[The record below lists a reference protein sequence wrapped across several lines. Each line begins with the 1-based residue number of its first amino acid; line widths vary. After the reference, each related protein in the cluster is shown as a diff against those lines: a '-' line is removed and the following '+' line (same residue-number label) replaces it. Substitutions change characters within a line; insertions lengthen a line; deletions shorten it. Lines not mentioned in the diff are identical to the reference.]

1 MIDRV
6 LEPEVMGSPE
16 EARAYDT
23 MDHAAVNTQFV
34 RDLVETGYPIGGSVL
49 DVGTGTARIPIML
62 CREIADVAVV
72 GIDLSEQMLLLA
84 NVNIKEAGFSS
95 RIQAANQDAKQLP
108 FDDQQFDLVISN
120 SIAHHIPRPAQVL
133 AEAVRVTRDGGFLFW
148 RDLVRPESDERLCS
162 LVQLYAGDENDQQQR
177 LFSESLRAALNLEE
191 IRAMVE
197 KLGFDSA
204 TVCLTSD
211 RHWTWSARKASGT
224 PGDRIDQG

>member
-6 LEPEVMGSPE
+6 LEPEVMDSPE

-62 CREIADVAVV
+62 CREIADVEVV

-95 RIQAANQDAKQLP
+95 RIA
-108 FDDQQFDLVISN
+108 V
-120 SIAHHIPRPAQVL
+120 SIEHGA
-133 AEAVRVTRDGGFLFW
+133 LF
-148 RDLVRPESDERLCS
+148 
-162 LVQLYAGDENDQQQR
+162 A
-177 LFSESLRAALNLEE
+177 
-191 IRAMVE
+191 
-197 KLGFDSA
+197 
-204 TVCLTSD
+204 
-211 RHWTWSARKASGT
+211 
-224 PGDRIDQG
+224 